1 MNKDLLHPR
10 YLHPRVLEAL
20 ADTPVLLIH
29 GPRQSGKTTLARWVG
44 KDLGF
49 SYFTFDDDV
58 QRAAALADP
67 IGYVADLPHRAI
79 LDEVQRVPQLFT
91 SLKAAVDELREPGRF
106 ILTGSANI
114 FLVPT
119 LGDSLAGRME
129 ILRLHPLSQVEL
141 KRGESWFLKA
151 LFQTSFRP
159 GIPGYRL
166 GMELA
171 ERVVAGGYPAA
182 LARVSSRRRAI
193 WYRDYVK
200 TLIQRDIRDL
210 AQIRSMDA
218 LPRLLALAAGQT
230 STLMNVSEM
239 AAPFQM
245 SRQAIRDYLTLL
257 SHIFLLEEVPAWHH
271 NRLKRLVKSP
281 KLHMGDTGLACTLLG
296 MDAQALWKDR
306 TLYGRMVETF
316 VYQELRRQEAWHEDT
331 VSFSHF
337 RDKDKIEVD
346 MVLESAGRIAGV
358 EIKAGAT
365 VMNDDFNGL
374 RKLQKAAENRFAAGV
389 ILYDGDSLVSFG
401 SNLYAVPIS
410 SLWKQA

>member
-1 MNKDLLHPR
+1 
-10 YLHPRVLEAL
+10 
-20 ADTPVLLIH
+20 
-29 GPRQSGKTTLARWVG
+29 
-44 KDLGF
+44 
-49 SYFTFDDDV
+49 
-58 QRAAALADP
+58 
-67 IGYVADLPHRAI
+67 
-79 LDEVQRVPQLFT
+79 
-91 SLKAAVDELREPGRF
+91 
-106 ILTGSANI
+106 
-114 FLVPT
+114 
-119 LGDSLAGRME
+119 
-129 ILRLHPLSQVEL
+129 
-141 KRGESWFLKA
+141 
-151 LFQTSFRP
+151 
-159 GIPGYRL
+159 
-166 GMELA
+166 MELA

-374 RKLQKAAENRFAAGV
+374 RKLQKAAENRFAVGV